1 MQQEIGLTYYG
12 SWTWDLDEPWQ
23 SGPWKKEEKTITQN
37 PENVKHQHTKAEQK
51 PKKTNKDPGTS

>member
-23 SGPWKKEEKTITQN
+23 SGPWKKEEKTITH
-37 PENVKHQHTKAEQK
+37 KIL
-51 PKKTNKDPGTS
+51 KT